1 MPLEIA
7 PEKVAH
13 VIIRAREYDA
23 KVDVWNTDN
32 DDDAAGDS
40 SRADQGLHDE
50 LVGFIDA
57 LNDDEQTQLVALCW
71 VGRGTYDPE
80 DFDEALDTAQNE
92 RVNSVAEYL
101 LGQPLLADYL
111 EEGLDRM
118 GVSIEDAESDVL

>member
-1 MPLEIA
+1 MPFEIA

-23 KVDVWNTDN
+23 KVDAWNTDN
-32 DDDAAGDS
+32 DDDNGAEES
-40 SRADQGLHDE
+40 SADRGLHDE

-57 LNDDEQTQLVALCW
+57 LNDDEQVQLVAVCW
-71 VGRGTYDPE
+71 IGRGTFDPE
-80 DFDEALDTAQNE
+80 DFEEALQTARDEQ
-92 RVNSVAEYL
+92 VNSVAEYL

-111 EEGLDRM
+111 EEGLEKM

>member
-1 MPLEIA
+1 MLLEIA

-23 KVDVWNTDN
+23 KVDAWNTDN
-32 DDDAAGDS
+32 DDDTGGEQS
-40 SRADQGLHDE
+40 KADQGLHDE
-50 LVGFIDA
+50 LAAFIDA
-57 LNDDEQTQLVALCW
+57 LNDDEQNHLVALCW
-71 VGRGTYDPE
+71 IGRGTYDPE
-80 DFDEALDTAQNE
+80 DFDEAVETAQSE

-118 GVSIEDAESDVL
+118 GVSVEDAESDVL